1 MERLQVGDRVVV
13 VRGEDKGKS
22 GKVLRLVQSKG
33 TVVVE
38 GINRVKR
45 HMKAT
50 PQKPGGILDVEAPID
65 VSKVMLVDP
74 ESGKPTRVR
83 HEVRDGKKVRV
94 AVKSGA
100 AIQVVR
106 E

>member
-1 MERLQVGDRVVV
+1 MQRLQVGDRVIV
-13 VRGEDKGKS
+13 VRGDDKGQA
-22 GKVLRLVQSKG
+22 GKVLRLVKSKNS
-33 TVVVE
+33 VVIE
-38 GINRVKR
+38 GVNRVKR

-50 PQKPGGILDVEAPID
+50 PQKPGGILDVEAPVH
-65 VSKVMLVDP
+65 VSNVMLIDP

-94 AVKSGA
+94 AARSGA
-100 AIQVVR
+100 AIEVTR